1 MSPRQFLRLWELRHG
16 KLSGEQQEDFLSHP
30 EIPAIILYS
39 PTSVLRLLKERRRLS
54 DLRVALEAEGVTKR
68 RGTASS
74 PEKQSSIL
82 RKPRPNN
89 AGDLP
94 VIDKDLPTPNRPAKK
109 SPRKARGS
117 DPSLRKIAQQYK
129 WWE

>member
-1 MSPRQFLRLWELRHG
+1 MSPRQLMRLWELRHG
-16 KLSGEQQEDFLSHP
+16 KLSAAQQEDFLSHP
-30 EIPAIILYS
+30 EIPAIIIYS
-39 PTSVLRLLKERRRLS
+39 PTSVLKYLKERRRLS
-54 DLRVALEAEGVTKR
+54 DLRLALETQGVIKR
-68 RGTASS
+68 RGRTSS

-109 SPRKARGS
+109 SPRKARGL